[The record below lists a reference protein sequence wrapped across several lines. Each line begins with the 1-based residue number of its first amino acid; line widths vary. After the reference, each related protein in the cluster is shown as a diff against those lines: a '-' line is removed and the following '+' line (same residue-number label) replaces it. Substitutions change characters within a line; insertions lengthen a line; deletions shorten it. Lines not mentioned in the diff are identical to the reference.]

1 MSFNQWLK
9 LYNNAAF
16 RETRVSLL
24 SYLEQGNVKSVKQVE
39 GDILHSDIINS
50 VLKRVYVL
58 K

>member
-16 RETRVSLL
+16 TETRICLL

>member
-24 SYLEQGNVKSVKQVE
+24 SYLEQGNVKSVKQV
-39 GDILHSDIINS
+39 GKDILHSDIINN
-50 VLKRVYVL
+50 VLKRVYAL
-58 K
+58 